1 MSESTATKLTTEELA
16 QVKELQGELNNL
28 LMNIGNAETVKSQL
42 VGKYS
47 GKQGEWKTMTESLEK
62 KYGAV
67 NISLEDGTI
76 SEVEEEIKEEEY
88 TEV

>member
-28 LMNIGNAETVKSQL
+28 LMNIGNAETVKTQL
-42 VGKYS
+42 VGTYT
-47 GKQGEWKTMTESLEK
+47 GKQGDWKAMTESLEK

-76 SEVEEEIKEEEY
+76 SPVEEEVKEEEY

>member
-1 MSESTATKLTTEELA
+1 MSENTATKLTAEELSL
-16 QVKELQGELNNL
+16 VKELQGELNNL
-28 LMNIGNAETVKSQL
+28 LMNIGNAETVKAQL
-42 VGKYS
+42 VGTYT
-47 GKQGEWKTMTESLEK
+47 GKQGDWKAMTASLEK
-62 KYGAV
+62 KYGSV